1 MAVYCIISGLFLF
14 ILGLFG
20 NILCIIVFLRSK
32 LRSRLVTPYFIV
44 LLLAD
49 SIHFSFRLIKLFY
62 YQKHFF
68 NNSSCSFNFI
78 IDLFNLVTKKL
89 YIILIPFIHFETYI
103 RFSLILMAFFSVQRY
118 INIRQSIIKLKIVSS
133 KYWSYILIL
142 IAFILA
148 YLCELFS
155 LTLFCSKE
163 NNRQLSYKLFMYT
176 IQHLNEQYTKLLTFA
191 MLNNSIHY
199 HCTLYH
205 IENIKS
211 NFTIT
216 SKHICT
222 NDQLLDILAYYF
234 NLYEFSIVKLIQIIH
249 YHQYGQKIHR
259 NEIHFIYQTH
269 KCLMKQESDWFLKY
283 YNFLYNSKIG
293 LNRYTLLLVFGN
305 ILPSVITIIGNI
317 LCAKHIITFKN
328 KSFLSM
334 LSNRRRTDENR
345 RVLIIIT
352 IECLLAILNSWL
364 IDVLLSIFYCKTNLF
379 IGNDCPLFIRKY
391 YALTT
396 ILDFF
401 NSITNIFLHGICSK
415 IFRQELRILL
425 CCQTVNKLKNKYLNS
440 NKCMTSKVS
449 SYLLQYPTKL
459 VPYEHNLTQVMMKN
473 WSLTTQILIKYQINQ
488 LKGSWV

>member
-1 MAVYCIISGLFLF
+1 
-14 ILGLFG
+14 
-20 NILCIIVFLRSK
+20 
-32 LRSRLVTPYFIV
+32 
-44 LLLAD
+44 
-49 SIHFSFRLIKLFY
+49 
-62 YQKHFF
+62 
-68 NNSSCSFNFI
+68 
-78 IDLFNLVTKKL
+78 
-89 YIILIPFIHFETYI
+89 
-103 RFSLILMAFFSVQRY
+103 
-118 INIRQSIIKLKIVSS
+118 
-133 KYWSYILIL
+133 
-142 IAFILA
+142 
-148 YLCELFS
+148 
-155 LTLFCSKE
+155 
-163 NNRQLSYKLFMYT
+163 
-176 IQHLNEQYTKLLTFA
+176 
-191 MLNNSIHY
+191 
-199 HCTLYH
+199 
-205 IENIKS
+205 
-211 NFTIT
+211 
-216 SKHICT
+216 
-222 NDQLLDILAYYF
+222 
-234 NLYEFSIVKLIQIIH
+234 
-249 YHQYGQKIHR
+249 
-259 NEIHFIYQTH
+259 
-269 KCLMKQESDWFLKY
+269 
-283 YNFLYNSKIG
+283 
-293 LNRYTLLLVFGN
+293 
-305 ILPSVITIIGNI
+305 
-317 LCAKHIITFKN
+317 
-328 KSFLSM
+328 M